1 MKLQINLSLKITI
14 IISITLIIVLGLTGL
29 FLYDYLSDI
38 TLENL
43 TIESGLN
50 ADIISQDISN
60 IFENAKLATEYL
72 SQHNNIQ
79 QYLKTVETKE
89 DILSSPYIE
98 SVFKALYD
106 VVEFSETH
114 FLTWIA
120 NEKANF
126 YIDSLGYSSGDDYD
140 VKIRPWY
147 AVALE
152 ADDVGLTTP
161 YVEWETGEVVISSIK
176 ALYDTEGENYG
187 FIGVDIVLDDIP
199 GLINM
204 MKQGVTDMSYLIA
217 RDGSYVYTE
226 ESDKMVDGNMF
237 DFSEVFYPYINH
249 ILKSD
254 GSLLDVTLN
263 NNNYFL
269 LSHNVDERGWKI
281 VTLIDRDR
289 VDSLVQERSYLI
301 IAIISLGLVISIGM
315 VFIQTKITMNPFGIL
330 VDYSKEIVAGDF
342 SRNVP
347 EKYTTRK
354 DEMGELSRSFQSI
367 SDTFRNVNT
376 KLEEEIIKKNN
387 ELESQF
393 LMLVEQEKQA
403 SLGYMVTG
411 VAHEINTPLGNSL
424 SLSTYLDKITN
435 GLKDKY
441 EIGKMSKSDFE
452 HYFEVHDESSRI
464 LIESLSDAAEIIKN
478 FKMISIDQTTESK
491 QRFVL
496 KSIFNALTISL
507 KNELQISN
515 CAIAITCDETLTMT
529 SYPGSLTQV
538 MSQLIINSTRHGFD
552 NDREGHIEI
561 SVTVKSNDII
571 INYKDDGI
579 GMTTESL
586 DKMYEIFYTT
596 NRSHGSIGLG
606 MYIVFNTISQK
617 LNGTIVFAGKPHQGV
632 EFIITIP
639 KK

>member
-1 MKLQINLSLKITI
+1 MKLHLNLSLKITI
-14 IISITLIIVLGLTGL
+14 IISLTLIIVLGLTGL

-43 TIESGLN
+43 TVESKLN
-50 ADIISQDISN
+50 ADIISKDITN
-60 IFENAKLATEYL
+60 IFENAKLATQYL
-72 SQHNNIQ
+72 SQHNNVQ

-89 DILSSPYIE
+89 DILTSPYVE
-98 SVFKALYD
+98 SVYKALYD
-106 VVEFSETH
+106 VAELSESH

-147 AVALE
+147 AVALQS
-152 ADDVGLTTP
+152 DGIGLTTP
-161 YVEWETGEVVISSIK
+161 YIEWETGEVVISSLK
-176 ALYDTEGENYG
+176 ALYDAKGENYG

-204 MKQGVTDMSYLIA
+204 MKQGAEDMSYLIT
-217 RDGSYVYTE
+217 RDGSYVYAE
-226 ESDKMVDGNMF
+226 EPDKMVDGNMF
-237 DFSEVFYPYINH
+237 DISEVFFPYTNH

-254 GSLLDVTLN
+254 GSLLDVSIDN
-263 NNNYFL
+263 KDYFL

-281 VTLIDRDR
+281 VTFIDRDR
-289 VDSLVQERSYLI
+289 VDALVKEQSFLI
-301 IAIISLGLVISIGM
+301 ITIISVGLVVSISM
-315 VFIQTKITMNPFGIL
+315 VFIQTKITMNPFGVL
-330 VDYSKEIVAGDF
+330 VDYSKEIAAGDF

-347 EKYTTRK
+347 DKYTTRQ

-367 SDTFRNVNT
+367 ADTFRNVNK
-376 KLEEEIIKKNN
+376 KLEEEIIKKNK
-387 ELESQF
+387 ELDSQF

-411 VAHEINTPLGNSL
+411 VAHEMNTPLGNSL
-424 SLSTYLDKITN
+424 SLSTFLDKSTN
-435 GLKDKY
+435 DLKNKY
-441 EIGKMSKSDFE
+441 DTGKMSKRDFD

-478 FKMISIDQTTESK
+478 FKMISIDQTTEKK
-491 QRFVL
+491 QKFILR
-496 KSIFNALTISL
+496 SIFNALTISL
-507 KNELQISN
+507 KTELQKSN
-515 CAIAITCDETLTMT
+515 CTIAITCDKTLTMT
-529 SYPGSLTQV
+529 SYPGSLSQV
-538 MSQLIINSTRHGFD
+538 MSHLIINSTRHGFD
-552 NDREGHIEI
+552 NQREGHIEI
-561 SVTVKSNDII
+561 SVIVKSNDII
-571 INYKDDGI
+571 IKYKDDGI

-617 LNGTIVFAGKPHQGV
+617 LNGIIRFTGKPHRGV
-632 EFIITIP
+632 EFVITIP